1 MGGCCANEKD
11 DQQGVRTMADTKNQR
26 KNKEKGMQGSMDTQD
41 HDHDTNQ
48 RGSLFQTAST
58 NRPTV
63 ETNVMESQEDAA
75 YSPALDTK

>member
-11 DQQGVRTMADTKNQR
+11 DQQGVPTMADTKNQR
-26 KNKEKGMQGSMDTQD
+26 KNKEKGMQGSMGTN
-41 HDHDTNQ
+41 DHDTNQ
-48 RGSLFQTAST
+48 RGSLYQTVST